1 MHHWAADGRRAPVEV
16 VPAQLQTVDVQ
27 PVRAPVG
34 LHVQATQ
41 LFAFVERQP
50 TDLDTLDLQR
60 QRQLQLRQAERLGVR
75 VRLGWGETEFD
86 IPGHQL
92 LDAQSAF
99 EQARR

>member
-1 MHHWAADGRRAPVEV
+1 MSA
-16 VPAQLQTVDVQ
+16 
-27 PVRAPVG
+27 VRAPVG
-34 LHVQATQ
+34 LHVQTTQ

-86 IPGHQL
+86 IPGNQL
-92 LDAQSAF
+92 FDAQSAF